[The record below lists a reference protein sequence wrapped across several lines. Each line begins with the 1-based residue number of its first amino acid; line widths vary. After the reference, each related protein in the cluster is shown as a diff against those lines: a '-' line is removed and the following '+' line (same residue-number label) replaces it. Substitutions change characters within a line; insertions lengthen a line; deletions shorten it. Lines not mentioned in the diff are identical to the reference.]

1 MNTEILT
8 QSIQEIQAFAEQWNT
23 LYAEQRFDEMKMLAT
38 EDVGIANANASTSPS
53 GLIFG
58 QENYKK
64 GILDAY
70 YGKSGVEHNLL
81 VMEYLGWEYIP
92 LNDNS
97 FYTIGRYTLEP
108 DIIGV
113 NAWLL
118 RRETLS
124 SPWRIY
130 RVINN

>member
-1 MNTEILT
+1 MNTEALA
-8 QSIQEIQAFAEQWNT
+8 QSIQEIQAFAEHWNT
-23 LYAEQRFDEMKMLAT
+23 LYAQQKFDEMKMLAT
-38 EDVGIANANASTSPS
+38 EDVGIANVKASTLPS

-64 GILDAY
+64 GIVEAY
-70 YGKSGVEHNLL
+70 YGQSGIEHNLL
-81 VMEYLGWEYIP
+81 VMEYLDWEYIP
-92 LNDNS
+92 LNDLT

-108 DIIGV
+108 NIIGV

-118 RRETLS
+118 SRETLS
-124 SPWRIY
+124 SPWKIY